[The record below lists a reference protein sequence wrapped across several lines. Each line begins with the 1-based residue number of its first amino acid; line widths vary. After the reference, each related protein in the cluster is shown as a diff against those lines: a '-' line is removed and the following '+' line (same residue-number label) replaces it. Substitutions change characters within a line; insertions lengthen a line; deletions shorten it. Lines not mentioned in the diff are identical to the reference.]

1 MYNQILNT
9 SPIPNAAADTPQQT
23 PTISPDA
30 LIEQL
35 RSLNGQIPS
44 VTPMTAAE
52 RQNVRNRT
60 RSSNNVVQAS
70 ISIVGA
76 ADLVSQAIGH
86 QADDVQALCDEAM
99 HWQRVEDELRAML
112 NGVSGANLIRRQRL
126 SALADR
132 AYGIGSQLARDP
144 EHSALVPHVEEVK
157 RLKKVE
163 RRKKPAPAPQ
173 TPAPGT
179 TAPAPQSKGA

>member
-1 MYNQILNT
+1 MHNHILNRRIT
-9 SPIPNAAADTPQQT
+9 TNTAADTPQQT
-23 PTISPDA
+23 PTISADA

-35 RSLNGQIPS
+35 RSLNSQIPS

-52 RQNVRNRT
+52 RQDARNHARASHT
-60 RSSNNVVQAS
+60 VVQAS

-86 QADDVQALCDEAM
+86 QADDVQALCDDSV

-112 NGVSGANLIRRQRL
+112 NGVTGANLIRRLRL
-126 SALADR
+126 SVLANR

-163 RRKKPAPAPQ
+163 RRKKPAPAPK

-179 TAPAPQSKGA
+179 TVPVVT